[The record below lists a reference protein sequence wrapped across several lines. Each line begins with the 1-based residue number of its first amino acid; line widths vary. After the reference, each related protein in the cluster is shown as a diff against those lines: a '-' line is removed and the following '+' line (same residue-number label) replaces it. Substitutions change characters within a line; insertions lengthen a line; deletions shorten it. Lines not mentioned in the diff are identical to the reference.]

1 MAGQSDAQPFMAL
14 ARAAE
19 CCVSNFHSQAMVMTL
34 WALSQRESLRD
45 SWSLFDHVCIG
56 VSFSLRCFGAH
67 LMEYE
72 HQELLEYEIALLQ
85 GLEGTAGNHGAE
97 VDFRAATK
105 RGAAMRLAETNEMK
119 LPDDSQL
126 VAGVNRK
133 TSSATQ

>member
-1 MAGQSDAQPFMAL
+1 MF
-14 ARAAE
+14 
-19 CCVSNFHSQAMVMTL
+19 MTL

-67 LMEYE
+67 LMECE
-72 HQELLEYEIALLQ
+72 QRELFEYEIVLLQ
-85 GLEGTAGNHGAE
+85 GLECTAGNHGAK

-105 RGAAMRLAETNEMK
+105 RGAAMRLVETNKLK

-126 VAGVNRK
+126 VAGVNHE
-133 TSSATQ
+133 TDSARQYYECILEATTTA